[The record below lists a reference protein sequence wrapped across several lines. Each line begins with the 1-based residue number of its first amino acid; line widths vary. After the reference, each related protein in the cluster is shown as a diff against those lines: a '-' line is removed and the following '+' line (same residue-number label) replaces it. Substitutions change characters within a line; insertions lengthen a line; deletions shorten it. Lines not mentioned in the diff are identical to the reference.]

1 MGRLLFALPIA
12 FLIALSVGDAQI
24 KEKTTEKTSEKPSL
38 EDVLA
43 KARPTQAAPAIP
55 MEGAIDPSKYTLGPS
70 DGIVV
75 SLWGVI
81 SFSEVLSVTPEGT
94 ILIPTVGEL
103 YVSGKKLS
111 EAKELVSNLVKQKFP
126 TGNVTMTLTT
136 PRSFIVTLRGA
147 VLEPGQYTACAVDR
161 VEKIIFQGTREKY
174 PATTVAV
181 PNASAESFKV
191 PKLAHDMQY
200 YALAS
205 TRNILLLRRN
215 GDTLRVDIPKFYGTA
230 DDRYNPYLLDGDI
243 IFVPK
248 KNRTND
254 FISVMGGVNYPG
266 RYEFVEG
273 DSLKDAVRVAQG
285 LSSLANT
292 EKVVIT
298 RLNDQGEKGEELQ
311 IDLKS
316 ILGGKRADVALL
328 RGDRIMVYEFST
340 EKRDYQVS
348 VIGELKNPGD
358 YPVTQGTTK
367 LSRIIKDAGGFT
379 ENALLS
385 GAIILRKQAVIEG
398 LDAKGIPDQQLELM
412 RLVRTSQYGLG
423 DSTYS
428 NLESKVGRNPVVVD
442 FRRLFLEGDS
452 TQDVV
457 VRDADIIYIPSNQKT
472 VLVEGQLANPGYV
485 PYVLGANLDYYIQR
499 AGGFSELAVS
509 GDTRIIKKGTVD
521 WVEPGKTTI
530 EPGDKI
536 WVPKKVVREFRYYFE
551 IFRDVVGIA
560 ASVITTVFLVRQ
572 FSK

>member
-1 MGRLLFALPIA
+1 M
-12 FLIALSVGDAQI
+12 V
-24 KEKTTEKTSEKPSL
+24 
-38 EDVLA
+38 
-43 KARPTQAAPAIP
+43 
-55 MEGAIDPSKYTLGPS
+55 S
-70 DGIVV
+70 D
-75 SLWGVI
+75 
-81 SFSEVLSVTPEGT
+81 
-94 ILIPTVGEL
+94 
-103 YVSGKKLS
+103 
-111 EAKELVSNLVKQKFP
+111 LVKQKFP

-147 VLEPGQYTACAVDR
+147 VLEPGQYIATAVDR
-161 VEKIIFQGTREKY
+161 VEKILIEGTKEKY

-181 PNASAESFKV
+181 PNPSVESFKV
-191 PKLAHDMQY
+191 PKLAHDIQY

-215 GDTLRVDIPKFYGTA
+215 GDSLRVDIPKFYGTA
-230 DDRYNPYLLDGDI
+230 DDSYNPYLLDGDI

-248 KNRTND
+248 KNRIND

-273 DSLKDAVRVAQG
+273 DSLKDAIRVAQG

-298 RLNDQGEKGEELQ
+298 RLTDQGEKGEELQ

-316 ILGGKRADVALL
+316 ILGGKRVDVALQ

-340 EKRDYQVS
+340 ERKDYQVS
-348 VIGELKNPGD
+348 VMGELRNPGD
-358 YPVTQGTTK
+358 YPVSQGTTR
-367 LSRIIKDAGGFT
+367 LSKIIEDAGGFT

-385 GAIILRKQAVIEG
+385 GAIILRKQAAIEG
-398 LDAKGIPDQQLELM
+398 LGTKGIPDQQLELM
-412 RLVRTSQYGLG
+412 RLVRSSQYGLG

-428 NLESKVGRNPVVVD
+428 NLESRVGRNPVVVD
-442 FRRLFLEGDS
+442 FRRLFVDGDS
-452 TQDVV
+452 TQDII

-472 VLVEGQLANPGYV
+472 VLVEGQITNPGYV
-485 PYVLGANLDYYIQR
+485 PYVMGANLDYYVQR
-499 AGGFSELAVS
+499 AGGFSELAIA
-509 GDTRIIKKGTVD
+509 GDTRIIKKGTVE

-536 WVPKKVVREFRYYFE
+536 WVPKKMLHDFRYYFE